1 MSPAPASTG
10 GQELGCTVTV
20 NVPLFP
26 ELVAVIVAVPAD
38 TPTTEPWLLT
48 VATLVALL
56 AQLIAAP
63 STGLPFASLAVA
75 TSCTIP
81 YAGIV
86 AVGGGTPT
94 HATPT
99 LVPVTP
105 HVPLLPSLP
114 PVFRARPP
122 PALPFP

>member
-10 GQELGCTVTV
+10 GPELGCTVTV
-20 NVPLFP
+20 DVPLFP

-81 YAGIV
+81 YAGIL
-86 AVGGGTPT
+86 AVGGGP
-94 HATPT
+94 
-99 LVPVTP
+99 
-105 HVPLLPSLP
+105 
-114 PVFRARPP
+114 PP
-122 PALPFP
+122 PAAPNRVSGDPGRPPLRLLLSRFV

>member
-10 GQELGCTVTV
+10 GPELGCTVTV
-20 NVPLFP
+20 DVPLFP

-86 AVGGGTPT
+86 AGLGGPPPRPGPT
-94 HATPT
+94 AFPRG
-99 LVPVTP
+99 PG
-105 HVPLLPSLP
+105 LP
-114 PVFRARPP
+114 PLASSRAFVVVR
-122 PALPFP
+122 